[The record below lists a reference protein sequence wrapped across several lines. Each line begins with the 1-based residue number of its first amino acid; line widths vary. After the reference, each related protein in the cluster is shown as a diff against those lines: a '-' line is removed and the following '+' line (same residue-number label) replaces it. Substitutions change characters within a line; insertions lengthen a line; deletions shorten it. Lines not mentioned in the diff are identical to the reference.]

1 MCPYQVSAVVFASYH
16 TPTGPRGPE
25 LSGRTVYAGQIIS
38 DPEQNGVVGP
48 SLFLRLLKAYHP
60 DLIAGDIEFCC
71 DILAI

>member
-1 MCPYQVSAVVFASYH
+1 M
-16 TPTGPRGPE
+16 
-25 LSGRTVYAGQIIS
+25 SGRTVYAGQIIS